1 MHIELNTAVASKVL
15 KQLEKVLPKRVS
27 MPILHNIMLE
37 AKDDKLSMEATN
49 LDFTLKIRIPC
60 VVKEEGVCLLP
71 KQAIQIISNL
81 DGMVTLKQDDEQ
93 HITIEGKNAK
103 YKMTLQPDEDY
114 PKFKKEDLDKTPV
127 LIPKEA
133 LMGILKV
140 VPFAGKTDPRPFLN
154 GINVEIADDGLHFV
168 ASDAYTLGHYFV
180 KGEFNT
186 QWSGII
192 PKEIVDILV
201 SLEGDTLYLYKGST
215 AIAVGS
221 EDKNS
226 WVLTRLIQGPYAP
239 WREVMPKED
248 GFVLTIDVNE
258 TKQAIKRIASIS
270 PEGTNSV
277 YLHISTNEVT
287 LTVDSQYGE
296 AKEILNGK
304 YDGDPMTICFDAKL
318 LLRAINQVEG
328 EAKIHLYDPR
338 QAVMIEGQDNGEYLV
353 MPQKIE

>member
-27 MPILHNIMLE
+27 MPILHNIMLV
-37 AKDDKLSMEATN
+37 AKDDKVSMEATN
-49 LDFTLKIRIPC
+49 LDFALKIRIPC
-60 VVKEEGVCLLP
+60 VVKEEGTCLLP
-71 KQAIQIISNL
+71 KQAIRIISNL
-81 DGMVTLKQDDEQ
+81 DGMVTLKQADKQ

-103 YKMTLQPDEDY
+103 YKMTLQADEDY
-114 PKFKKEDLDKTPV
+114 PKFKKEDFDKTPMS
-127 LIPKEA
+127 IPKEA
-133 LMGILKV
+133 LMGLLKV
-140 VPFAGKTDPRPFLN
+140 APFTGKTDPRPFLN
-154 GINVEIADDGLHFV
+154 GINVEITNDGLHFV

-192 PKEIVDILV
+192 PREIVDILV

-215 AIAVGS
+215 GIVVGS

-248 GFVLTIDVNE
+248 GFVLTIDVSE
-258 TKQAIKRIASIS
+258 IKQAIKRIASIS
-270 PEGTNSV
+270 PEGTNSID
-277 YLHISTNEVT
+277 LHVSANEVT

-296 AKEILNGK
+296 AKEVLSGK
-304 YDGDPMTICFDAKL
+304 YDGDPMIIRFDAKL
-318 LLRAINQVEG
+318 LLRTINQIDG

-338 QAVMIEGQDNGEYLV
+338 QAVMIEGQDSGEYLV